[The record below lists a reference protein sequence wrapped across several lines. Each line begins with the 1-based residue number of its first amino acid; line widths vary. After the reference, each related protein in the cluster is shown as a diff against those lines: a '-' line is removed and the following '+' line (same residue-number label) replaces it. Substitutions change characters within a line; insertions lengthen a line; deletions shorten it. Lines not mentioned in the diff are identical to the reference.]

1 MYPNGEAI
9 VPVFAPVHS
18 VFFYDTDAA
27 LVERLHGMVSS
38 GFNLGKSALIVAT
51 HEHCQ
56 QLSEAL
62 KKNGVDADA
71 RIREARL
78 WMRDAGEMLS
88 QFMVSDRPNPALFQ
102 ASVGRLLKD
111 AKNSAGQDDQKLV
124 VFGEMVALLW
134 NGGNKRGALELEC
147 LWNNLLSQTAFHL
160 HCAYP
165 RSLFSKDATG
175 MMNVCESHSHVFGA
189 IAGAN

>member
-1 MYPNGEAI
+1 MS
-9 VPVFAPVHS
+9 VSVHS

-27 LVERLHGMVSS
+27 LVQRLCGMVSS
-38 GFNLGKSALIVAT
+38 GFDLGKSALLVAT
-51 HEHCQ
+51 HDHCQ
-56 QLSEAL
+56 QIIEAL
-62 KKNGVDADA
+62 KKKGIDADA
-71 RIREARL
+71 RIKEARFRV
-78 WMRDAGEMLS
+78 RDARQVLS
-88 QFMVSDRPNPALFQ
+88 QFMAGDRPDPALFQ
-102 ASVGRLLKD
+102 ASVGQLLKD
-111 AKNSAGQDDQKLV
+111 AKRSGGGRNDQDLV

-147 LWNNLLSQTAFHL
+147 LWNNLLSQSAFHL